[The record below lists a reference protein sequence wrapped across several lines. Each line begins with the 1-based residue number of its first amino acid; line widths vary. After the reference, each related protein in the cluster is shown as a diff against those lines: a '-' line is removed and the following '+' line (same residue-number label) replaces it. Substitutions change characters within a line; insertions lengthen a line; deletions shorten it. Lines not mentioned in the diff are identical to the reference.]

1 MSSQEAPRVLV
12 FAYSDVGY
20 DCLELLLKHGAEV
33 VGVFTHEDNP
43 NEEQWFR
50 CVADLA
56 ASKGIP
62 VFKPKSLKDEAV
74 FQGLKDLRPD
84 IIFSFYYRNMIPE
97 AVLDLPSLGAFNMHG
112 SLLPKYRGRA
122 PVNWAVLHGETQIG
136 ATLHT
141 MVKQADAGDM
151 IDQEAVSIGPRETA
165 FEVMRKV
172 QQAACVV
179 LERQVKALLTGTAPR
194 IPQDDSQATYFSGR
208 KPEDGRIDW
217 TQSAQ
222 SIFNLIRAVTHP
234 FPGAFTDAFE
244 NKRLCI
250 WWAEPEMRFQ
260 DKPSSDFKPGEC
272 VSQEP
277 LMIATGD
284 GFLKITECEWQDLPA
299 SANAN

>member
-1 MSSQEAPRVLV
+1 
-12 FAYSDVGY
+12 
-20 DCLELLLKHGAEV
+20 
-33 VGVFTHEDNP
+33 
-43 NEEQWFR
+43 
-50 CVADLA
+50 
-56 ASKGIP
+56 
-62 VFKPKSLKDEAV
+62 
-74 FQGLKDLRPD
+74 
-84 IIFSFYYRNMIPE
+84 MIPE

-179 LERQVKALLTGTAPR
+179 LERQVKALLAGTAPR

-217 TQSAQ
+217 NTVG
-222 SIFNLIRAVTHP
+222 SIYF
-234 FPGAFTDAFE
+234 
-244 NKRLCI
+244 
-250 WWAEPEMRFQ
+250 
-260 DKPSSDFKPGEC
+260 
-272 VSQEP
+272 
-277 LMIATGD
+277 
-284 GFLKITECEWQDLPA
+284 
-299 SANAN
+299 